1 MEIVFYWYKTFNEQ
15 LTENWD
21 PLKCCVHSKC
31 MTQNSVE
38 KSQYKLGH
46 DIILVQLIRT
56 IKH

>member
-21 PLKCCVHSKC
+21 PLKCCVPSKC

-38 KSQYKLGH
+38 KSQYKLGYS
-46 DIILVQLIRT
+46 IILYNSFKR
-56 IKH
+56 